1 MAQKMVT
8 RTITS
13 TKVECMVVIPSK
25 AEITNLTLTVSG
37 DYTGN
42 ADKLAKAIKKEH
54 ETDDFKVVNIGNPVL
69 DEAVYG
75 MSEIDFLKYAHKVE
89 RKANG
94 TVSEWQTTDDVAGE
108 N

>member
-54 ETDDFKVVNIGNPVL
+54 ETDDFKVVNIGKPVL
-69 DEAVYG
+69 YEAVYG
-75 MSEIDFLKYAHKVE
+75 MSEVDFLKHAIKVE
-89 RKANG
+89 RKPNG
-94 TVSEWQTTDDVAGE
+94 TVTEVCTTDDTASE